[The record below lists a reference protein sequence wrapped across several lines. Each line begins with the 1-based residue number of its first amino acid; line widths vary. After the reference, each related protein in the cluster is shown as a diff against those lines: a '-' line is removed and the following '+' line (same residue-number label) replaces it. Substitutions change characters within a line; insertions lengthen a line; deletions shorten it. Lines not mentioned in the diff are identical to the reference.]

1 MVNRPFYRYVG
12 HIELIGFKEDNG
24 MPKGHEHDPIY
35 PQQYLRALFGPIFL
49 YVFLARNIDVL
60 CLDVKMIAFF
70 PRNIHWS
77 SLLDRKAC
85 VNTERVPPG
94 HPIIL
99 LKSTKL
105 KYGPHIGKKVY
116 YIVLHFIVKLN
127 LQLTVIGFISVDD
140 FLYADHTILLVCT
153 CVHVLYIYYS

>member
-1 MVNRPFYRYVG
+1 MGCLRGMSMIRYTRNSIYARCLG
-12 HIELIGFKEDNG
+12 QFFFKFSWEETS
-24 MPKGHEHDPIY
+24 MCRVWM
-35 PQQYLRALFGPIFL
+35 L
-49 YVFLARNIDVL
+49 
-60 CLDVKMIAFF
+60 KMIAFF

-153 CVHVLYIYYS
+153 CVHVVYIYYS